1 MDQLV
6 GHSHD
11 ADTAVIYPCLSRQCG
26 ENSAHTVDEVRATYR
41 VMKKAKPTVGSA
53 QDILARIDR
62 RLNALKALGKKS
74 SDRAVSLQATGR
86 AGTVDGIRK
95 GVRRGNQ
102 TGISSG
108 TLEKLAP
115 VLHTTPQWLLTGLGP
130 EVVGDPDHHET
141 DVDVAAPSVPLVGY
155 VSAGAQAV
163 NIPLHENELDRIPAP
178 PGATDRTRAL
188 EIRGDSLGELFDRW
202 IVYFDDEQRPVS
214 PDLLNRLCIVALQD
228 GRVLVKKIKRSTDGG
243 YDLLSNT
250 EKPIRNVEIKWAA
263 RVKHM
268 APR

>member
-1 MDQLV
+1 M
-6 GHSHD
+6 
-11 ADTAVIYPCLSRQCG
+11 SR
-26 ENSAHTVDEVRATYR
+26 T
-41 VMKKAKPTVGSA
+41 MKKPKPSSA
-53 QDILARIDR
+53 SAILGRIDQR
-62 RLNALKALGKKS
+62 IAALKEAGEKA
-74 SDRAVSLQATGR
+74 SDREISRLATGSPFTL
-86 AGTVDGIRK
+86 GSIRK
-95 GVRRGNQ
+95 GIQNGSQR
-102 TGISSG
+102 GISTQ
-108 TLEKLAP
+108 TLDQLAP
-115 VLHTTPQWLLTGLGP
+115 VLRTSAEWLLRKAGP
-130 EVVGDPDHHET
+130 EVLG
-141 DVDVAAPSVPLVGY
+141 VAEEPPPYELENSVPLVGF
-155 VSAGAQAV
+155 VSAGAQAI